1 LEKWKL
7 EWIIFQHKWK
17 WWCYGWLCLK
27 LISRGNTASLHTWN
41 IFYKEPISINTIS
54 RNTGGRGLV
63 YLDLII
69 SDVPDT
75 PILTAIQYI
84 DGVGITS
91 RIVLSWS
98 GYSGYGIA
106 GYEISYMLSDINWNI
121 LFINSTL
128 SDDIYLYTKL

>member
-1 LEKWKL
+1 MLIMFFWNDGTWRNGNWNGSYFNINENGGATDD
-7 EWIIFQHKWK
+7 FV
-17 WWCYGWLCLK
+17 LK

-84 DGVGITS
+84 DGVGGITS
-91 RIVLSWS
+91 RIVLS
-98 GYSGYGIA
+98 
-106 GYEISYMLSDINWNI
+106 
-121 LFINSTL
+121 
-128 SDDIYLYTKL
+128 

>member
-1 LEKWKL
+1 MLIMFFWNDGTWRNGNWNGSYFNINENGGATDD
-7 EWIIFQHKWK
+7 FV
-17 WWCYGWLCLK
+17 LK

-63 YLDLII
+63 YLDLI

-84 DGVGITS
+84 DGG
-91 RIVLSWS
+91 WH
-98 GYSGYGIA
+98 
-106 GYEISYMLSDINWNI
+106 N
-121 LFINSTL
+121 
-128 SDDIYLYTKL
+128 